1 MRRSNSCQMMENDGN
16 GSEDVELATQI
27 QEQPGLQSCHFL
39 SGDQSKARYNPAFT
53 AW

>member
-16 GSEDVELATQI
+16 GSEDVELATHI

-39 SGDQSKARYNPAFT
+39 SGDQNKSRYNPNFIT
-53 AW
+53 W